1 MEILHHKKSW
11 IYLDCAFAKAQFA
24 NAGKPHLFGG
34 CRGPIHSKIIC
45 GKAKQLATN
54 R

>member
-11 IYLDCAFAKAQFA
+11 INLDCAFARAQSA
-24 NAGKPHLFGG
+24 NAGKSHLFGG
-34 CRGPIHSKIIC
+34 CRGHIHAKIIF